1 MKRLW
6 ILLVFLSALSAE
18 TIHFETNYDAAMKK
32 AKAEG
37 KVLMAVI
44 TQTYCPWCDKFKN
57 RTLVDPEVVKM
68 VNENFVPLML
78 NKDVDDMPQD
88 IRARMVPT
96 TYFLDHTGEEVFSSI
111 GYKHPRTFMGDMKDA
126 IELGAEHGNIKAQ

>member
-6 ILLVFLSALSAE
+6 ILLLFISSLMAD
-18 TIHFETNYDAAMKK
+18 TIHFETNYEAAMKK
-32 AKAEG
+32 ARAEN

-44 TQTYCPWCDKFKN
+44 VQTYCPWCDKFKK
-57 RTLVDPEVVKM
+57 RTLVDPEVVK
-68 VNENFVPLML
+68 VVGENFVALML

-96 TYFLDHTGEEVFSSI
+96 TFFLDHKGEEVYSTI
-111 GYKHPRTFMGDMKDA
+111 GYKHPRNFLEDVREA
-126 IELGAEHGNIKAQ
+126 ITLSKEQQ